1 MSEYCFGSGPG
12 WLSKAAD
19 RAAKREGADLAF
31 YTGPECTCGQGCR
44 PHTCP
49 DSRRH
54 WFSIPNRGFPFD
66 QETEARVMAA
76 VMAVAT
82 KRDKELFA
90 EAAEEEARVMAVMM
104 RSKR

>member
-19 RAAKREGADLAF
+19 RAAKREGAELA
-31 YTGPECTCGQGCR
+31 YHTDPECSCGYGCR
-44 PHTCP
+44 PYTCP
-49 DSRRH
+49 KSRRH
-54 WFSIPNRGFPFD
+54 WFAIPNRGFPFD

-82 KRDKELFA
+82 KKDLDLIA
-90 EAAEEEARVMAVMM
+90 ESDE
-104 RSKR
+104 

>member
-12 WLSKAAD
+12 WLSKAVD
-19 RAAKREGADLAF
+19 RAAKREGAELAY
-31 YTGPECTCGQGCR
+31 YTDAECTCGHGCR

-49 DSRRH
+49 ESRRH
-54 WFSIPNRGFPFD
+54 WFAIPNRGNPVD

-82 KRDKELFA
+82 KHDKELFEEGKRLDA
-90 EAAEEEARVMAVMM
+90 ELEKIQR
-104 RSKR
+104 RR

>member
-19 RAAKREGADLAF
+19 RAAKREGAELAY
-31 YTGPECTCGQGCR
+31 YTDPECTCGHGCR

-49 DSRRH
+49 ESRRH
-54 WFSIPNRGFPFD
+54 WFAIPNRGFPFD
-66 QETEARVMAA
+66 PETEARVMAA

-82 KRDKELFA
+82 KRDKKLFEAKKRQDAEL
-90 EAAEEEARVMAVMM
+90 EKIQR
-104 RSKR
+104 RR

>member
-19 RAAKREGADLAF
+19 RAAKREGAELYNFTDAQCL
-31 YTGPECTCGQGCR
+31 CGHGCR
-44 PHTCP
+44 PHACLE
-49 DSRRH
+49 SRRH
-54 WFSIPNRGFPFD
+54 WFAVPNRGFPFD

-76 VMAVAT
+76 VRAVAT

-90 EAAEEEARVMAVMM
+90 EAAELDI
-104 RSKR
+104 

>member
-1 MSEYCFGSGPG
+1 
-12 WLSKAAD
+12 
-19 RAAKREGADLAF
+19 
-31 YTGPECTCGQGCR
+31 
-44 PHTCP
+44 
-49 DSRRH
+49 
-54 WFSIPNRGFPFD
+54 
-66 QETEARVMAA
+66 MAA

>member
-19 RAAKREGADLAF
+19 RAAKREGAELAY
-31 YTGPECTCGQGCR
+31 YTDPGCTCGKGCR

-54 WFSIPNRGFPFD
+54 WFAIPNRGWPYD
-66 QETEARVMAA
+66 QEAEARVMAA
-76 VMAVAT
+76 VLAVAT

-90 EAAEEEARVMAVMM
+90 EQARRDAELEKIQR
-104 RSKR
+104 RR